1 MFPLL
6 NIDVD
11 HWRLLSIYMAPY
23 LFLFVYDK
31 EVSFQFCFL
40 RKVLVNTSNKLGQ
53 STVYIIYL
61 LANIYRKPDIWDFN
75 QILQGSHRNG
85 RLFNI
90 FLVIILLSEGKENYQ
105 WSDLPQME
113 NLTSYQK
120 NFFFSVLPCFHL
132 EKISD

>member
-6 NIDVD
+6 YIDVN
-11 HWRLLSIYMAPY
+11 HWRRLSIYMAPY

-53 STVYIIYL
+53 SAVYIISL
-61 LANIYRKPDIWDFN
+61 LANIYRKPDIWVFN
-75 QILQGSHRNG
+75 QILHSGHRNG

-90 FLVIILLSEGKENYQ
+90 FLVIILLRERKTTNEVSYPK
-105 WSDLPQME
+105 WK
-113 NLTSYQK
+113 TYQK
-120 NFFFSVLPCFHL
+120 NFFFPVLPRFHL